1 MKAQKIFANAPDS
14 QARADH
20 FARRLAARLDAAAQD
35 LDHDVAQRL
44 RVARERAV
52 AQMQVHAAHVINRP
66 SHSAALSLT
75 GFDAHAGWGK
85 WLSFL
90 PFAALVIGLVCIDA
104 VQDQYR
110 ADELADVDVELLTDE
125 LPPAA
130 YTDPGFIEF
139 LRTTPRN

>member
-1 MKAQKIFANAPDS
+1 
-14 QARADH
+14 
-20 FARRLAARLDAAAQD
+20 
-35 LDHDVAQRL
+35 
-44 RVARERAV
+44 
-52 AQMQVHAAHVINRP
+52 
-66 SHSAALSLT
+66 
-75 GFDAHAGWGK
+75 
-85 WLSFL
+85 
-90 PFAALVIGLVCIDA
+90 